1 MCFLPTTFP
10 NAPAHHPPPPILFDQ
25 SLRGPNLSAFRIF
38 FIVYLFAVE
47 KVHYTWE
54 ESISRGNEESAIKST
69 TLYNVSGHS
78 IAHVTS

>member
-1 MCFLPTTFP
+1 MQGSRCFSFEKLLPKG
-10 NAPAHHPPPPILFDQ
+10 LCKK
-25 SLRGPNLSAFRIF
+25 SLKGPN
-38 FIVYLFAVE
+38 IVYLFAVE

-69 TLYNVSGHS
+69 ILYNVSGHS